1 MEMEE
6 LKAPKTPMTVEISTE
21 KKAAEEDKT
30 LGKTF
35 FECVPSIFCKER
47 ILRLPAAGR

>member
-6 LKAPKTPMTVEISTE
+6 LMFLKSTLTLEISTE